1 MSVRLFHR
9 GARLVI
15 RWSQPSPDRVV
26 WCAMHRRPVPW
37 GQVFRPTLRLLGFAT
52 DEAVAGLRF
61 GTGSLDWTGGPFW
74 TTLRLQL
81 PAVFRQ
87 EGGAAGRRASQ
98 SRTVRGRIGGI
109 ERSRMRR

>member
-15 RWSQPSPDRVV
+15 RWSQPSPDRAV

-61 GTGSLDWTGGPFW
+61 GAGSLDWTGGPFW

-81 PAVFRQ
+81 PPCSARKAALL
-87 EGGAAGRRASQ
+87 AAGLLKAARYAAESEG
-98 SRTVRGRIGGI
+98 SSDPG
-109 ERSRMRR
+109 